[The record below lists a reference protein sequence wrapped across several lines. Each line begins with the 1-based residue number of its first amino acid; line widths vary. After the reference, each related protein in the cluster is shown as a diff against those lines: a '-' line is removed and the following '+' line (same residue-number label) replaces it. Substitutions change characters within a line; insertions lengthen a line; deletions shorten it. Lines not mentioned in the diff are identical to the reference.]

1 MANLKNLPE
10 TLLYPLK
17 ARYIETK
24 KKNGVIRN
32 PKSVEILDTLDY
44 DPKKA
49 KLVSISQIGVCL
61 RTIIFDEQVVKFLQ
75 AYPDGI
81 VVNLGCGLDTR
92 FTRLDNGTVQWFD
105 LDLPEVMI
113 SENLF
118 SLKPTVTSLCVISP

>member
-1 MANLKNLPE
+1 
-10 TLLYPLK
+10 
-17 ARYIETK
+17 
-24 KKNGVIRN
+24 
-32 PKSVEILDTLDY
+32 VEILDTLDY